1 MAHRMGKRNEKKE
14 NASIYTDC
22 DNRISLNE
30 VTQQARLERVID
42 YLVTG
47 MGRIDIREKLIKEWN
62 MSRVTANTII
72 DEAMIYLSERTATTP
87 DQVKKLNYNRLEN
100 IIGDA
105 DTIQDKCRVID
116 LENKMY
122 GVYETN
128 VNVTSDNTFKFD
140 IGVDGI
146 N

>member
-1 MAHRMGKRNEKKE
+1 MAHRMGKRNEKKKE
-14 NASIYTDC
+14 NVSIYTNC

-47 MGRIDIREKLIKEWN
+47 KSRIEIREHLIKEWN

-72 DEAMIYLSERTATTP
+72 DEALIYLSERTATTP
-87 DQVKKLNYNRLEN
+87 EQVKKLNYNRLEN
-100 IIGDA
+100 IIGEA
-105 DTIQDKCRVID
+105 DTVQDKCRVID

-122 GVYETN
+122 GIYETN
-128 VNVTSDNTFKFD
+128 VNVTSNDTFKFD
-140 IGVDGI
+140 IEL
-146 N
+146 

>member
-1 MAHRMGKRNEKKE
+1 MGKRNEKKE